1 MKFEHTSG
9 GFTLPGES
17 GQEKLTLELAKKWG
31 ADVIRDSDGTQLSD
45 EILDAGYDI
54 YSTICIIRD
63 HNAWAKEHPECL
75 QQSFLSTE
83 PVIAAEEPLTVKL
96 MAGFFDE
103 QFKINDRS
111 EALRYW
117 QVWDR
122 TANKLLPADTW
133 QWDAAAGTVTVASPV
148 PFHAYTVSFLAWR
161 TWEEINMYNHVTNSW
176 TSEHLLPVDPRTKEA
191 QDFLYDWLKNWC
203 ETHPQTN
210 VVRFTS
216 MFYNFVWI
224 WGSDKR
230 NQNLFTDWGSYDF
243 TVSEKALDDFA
254 AQYGYALTAEDF
266 INKGS
271 LQVTHMPPTAHKR
284 DYMEFTQRFVAGYGK
299 KLVDLVHSYGKRAY
313 VFYDDSWVGVEPYG
327 PHFKEFGFDGV
338 IKCVF
343 SGYEARM
350 CAGVDA
356 PVHELRFH
364 PYLFPVGLGGAPTF
378 APGGNP
384 TRDAAE
390 YWNHVRRALLRAK
403 IDRIG
408 LGGYLHLL
416 NDFPDFV
423 EYIAD
428 ISDEFRA
435 IKELHTH
442 GAVATL
448 PLTVAVLHS
457 WGNLRPWT
465 LSGHFH
471 ETYMHTLIHINEA
484 LAGLPVNVKFIN
496 FDDVKNGV
504 GNALYN
510 AAGAVLRS
518 TGDSRTPLA
527 AMVVSSLCNIVLDL
541 WFILGLHMG
550 VAGAA
555 LATVAAQFLS
565 AGVCLCELWRQK
577 QPFAFASV
585 RLCFNKVDAAL
596 ILRFGLPTAL
606 QSCMITL
613 GGMTVQGIVNS
624 FGSVTMAAYTAVQR
638 IDSLTIQVVVSVSNA
653 LAIYTGQ
660 NMGKHD
666 IDRVCQGLRDSLKA
680 LCVICLVLAVAV
692 FASRRLLL
700 SIFLDPATDAASI
713 AQGADFLSV
722 MGFAYIIAA
731 VMNSYLNVL
740 RGAGDVNVSLVA
752 GLFEMGARLA
762 FTSLL
767 APHLGVWGIWLATP
781 LSWAS
786 GCIIPVVRY
795 YSKEW
800 MKRTL
805 I

>member
-1 MKFEHTSG
+1 MAKPQKSTAQSEVPGLVKKGPLYYLKRDWQLYALMLLPMVFIIVFKYFAYTGLSVAFLDYKIGKGYAGSKFVGLKIFEKVFKHRD
-9 GFTLPGES
+9 FTKAVVNTLLLNVLDLIFSFPMPIILALLLNEIRVKWFKRTTQTLLYLP
-17 GQEKLTLELAKKWG
+17 
-31 ADVIRDSDGTQLSD
+31 
-45 EILDAGYDI
+45 
-54 YSTICIIRD
+54 
-63 HNAWAKEHPECL
+63 H
-75 QQSFLSTE
+75 FLSWV
-83 PVIAAEEPLTVKL
+83 VIGAVAYQMFATQSGVVNALIANAGKSPIPFLQEDGWWLFSYVLIGVWQTMGWGTIIYLAA
-96 MAGFFDE
+96 
-103 QFKINDRS
+103 I
-111 EALRYW
+111 
-117 QVWDR
+117 
-122 TANKLLPADTW
+122 
-133 QWDAAAGTVTVASPV
+133 
-148 PFHAYTVSFLAWR
+148 
-161 TWEEINMYNHVTNSW
+161 
-176 TSEHLLPVDPRTKEA
+176 
-191 QDFLYDWLKNWC
+191 
-203 ETHPQTN
+203 TN
-210 VVRFTS
+210 VNSELYEAAKVD
-216 MFYNFVWI
+216 
-224 WGSDKR
+224 GA

-254 AQYGYALTAEDF
+254 AQYGYTLTAEDF

-284 DYMEFTQRFVAGYGK
+284 DYMEFTQQFVAGYGK

-457 WGNLRPWT
+457 WGSLRPWT

-496 FDDVKNGV
+496 FDNVKNGV
-504 GNALYN
+504 PDDVDVIINAGRAGSAWSGGDAWQDETLVAALNKWVYN
-510 AAGAVLRS
+510 GGVLLGVEEPSAVS
-518 TGDSRTPLA
+518 GYGDTFRMA
-527 AMVVSSLCNIVLDL
+527 R
-541 WFILGLHMG
+541 ILGVDEDTGARVCHGRWPVQAEPVDGLIPDGATLKTHDHLYMTDGGTRVLAEVDGTPAIAAHAFGKGRG
-550 VAGAA
+550 VYMAGFEYSPVNARM
-555 LATVAAQFLS
+555 LLN
-565 AGVCLCELWRQK
+565 LLLWAK
-577 QPFAFASV
+577 
-585 RLCFNKVDAAL
+585 
-596 ILRFGLPTAL
+596 GLPLNSDWLTTDPETETAWFPADK
-606 QSCMITL
+606 TL
-613 GGMTVQGIVNS
+613 VVINNSTQKKSTVVKTPDADI
-624 FGSVTMAAYTAVQR
+624 AVELDGLETK
-638 IDSLTIQVVVSVSNA
+638 ILP
-653 LAIYTGQ
+653 Q
-660 NMGKHD
+660 N
-666 IDRVCQGLRDSLKA
+666 
-680 LCVICLVLAVAV
+680 
-692 FASRRLLL
+692 
-700 SIFLDPATDAASI
+700 
-713 AQGADFLSV
+713 
-722 MGFAYIIAA
+722 
-731 VMNSYLNVL
+731 
-740 RGAGDVNVSLVA
+740 
-752 GLFEMGARLA
+752 
-762 FTSLL
+762 
-767 APHLGVWGIWLATP
+767 
-781 LSWAS
+781 
-786 GCIIPVVRY
+786 
-795 YSKEW
+795 
-800 MKRTL
+800 
-805 I
+805 